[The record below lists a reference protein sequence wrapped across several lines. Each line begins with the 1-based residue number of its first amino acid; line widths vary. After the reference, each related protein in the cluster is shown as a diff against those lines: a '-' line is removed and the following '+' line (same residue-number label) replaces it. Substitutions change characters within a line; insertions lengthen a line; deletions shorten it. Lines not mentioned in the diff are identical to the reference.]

1 MEVTTAGGGPQFFDV
16 VFAQRACR
24 EYADTPID
32 DATIE
37 LILRAGT
44 HAPSAENKQPWEFVV
59 VRDRDV
65 QTVIHDLTESA
76 WVTAGRA
83 FSETRIPA
91 ELLKEVDEAIAGG
104 GYRTAPVLVVVCVD
118 LERGMRATVGSSIF
132 PCVQNM
138 LLAAAALG
146 LGSALTT
153 LGTQAGELR
162 PLLALPDHVEPTA
175 VIPLGVPARP
185 LGPPRRE
192 PAAAHAHRD
201 RYGTAW

>member
-1 MEVTTAGGGPQFFDV
+1 MSDTSGNPPFFEV
-16 VFAQRACR
+16 VFAQRAHR
-24 EYADTPID
+24 EYADTPVD

-44 HAPSAENKQPWEFVV
+44 HAPSAENKQPWEFIV
-59 VRDRDV
+59 VRDPAA
-65 QTVIHDLTESA
+65 QKVIHDVTETA

-83 FSETRIPA
+83 FSETRIPP
-91 ELLKEVDEAIAGG
+91 ELLKEVEYGIAGG

-138 LLAAAALG
+138 LLAATALG

-162 PLLALPDHVEPTA
+162 TLLALPEHVEPTA
-175 VIPLGVPARP
+175 VIPLGYAARP

-192 PAAAHAHRD
+192 PVGEHTHRD